1 MPALAPIKTTPG
13 ERLALKHRDLDSE
26 RAKPFGPCAGY
37 LVAQFLVAQMREGGR
52 DHESALGQTR
62 IDERHSLGLARVR
75 MKLGCAAAG
84 PTRTAKGV

>member
-1 MPALAPIKTTPG
+1 
-13 ERLALKHRDLDSE
+13 
-26 RAKPFGPCAGY
+26 
-37 LVAQFLVAQMREGGR
+37 MREGGR

-75 MKLGCAAAG
+75 MKLGCAAAR